1 VPLLRLMASHG
12 CLYACSF
19 CGDAWS
25 QKLYVTD
32 PGALESEVRDFETL
46 FPETRLIYIGD
57 KTFGQSKEAVANL
70 LSVFSK
76 RRQYRFI
83 VQTHICAVNTELIE
97 TMKELGVIAAE
108 VGFESG
114 SKELLA
120 DSHKTSVPETQ
131 YLKNID
137 RIRSAGIEVIL
148 NVLGGLP
155 QERAEDHES
164 TIRLMRRWSEHV
176 FLYNLYNFVPYPL
189 TPVFES
195 LRERITDWNFEH
207 WREDAPPVFVPY
219 HQTIEQSWNRFLEKV
234 EVAHELVRRAP
245 GRETRTS
252 ARYEYSTMDRA
263 AQG

>member
-1 VPLLRLMASHG
+1 
-12 CLYACSF
+12 
-19 CGDAWS
+19 
-25 QKLYVTD
+25 
-32 PGALESEVRDFETL
+32 
-46 FPETRLIYIGD
+46 
-57 KTFGQSKEAVANL
+57 
-70 LSVFSK
+70 
-76 RRQYRFI
+76 
-83 VQTHICAVNTELIE
+83 
-97 TMKELGVIAAE
+97 MKELGVIAAE